1 MAQLLGAIEQGR
13 LDTSQ
18 AKEALAK
25 LLEAPNLS
33 VDAAIE
39 SLGIVRVDA
48 QELESLCI
56 ELLTQ
61 NADVIEKVKAGNN
74 KAVAALVGQAK
85 KKNRNAD
92 PRLVQEICL
101 KLIWQ
106 MP

>member
-1 MAQLLGAIEQGR
+1 
-13 LDTSQ
+13 
-18 AKEALAK
+18 
-25 LLEAPNLS
+25 
-33 VDAAIE
+33 
-39 SLGIVRVDA
+39 
-48 QELESLCI
+48 
-56 ELLTQ
+56 LLTQ

-101 KLIWQ
+101 KLISQ